1 MQVTQYLVKNMSRE
15 DPQLRIRLPVEVK
28 EKIEISAKANKRSM
42 NAEIVQRLDTSFL
55 KDIHEDDVISAYEA
69 KIIANNARH
78 EISNIIFKR
87 TFNEINKKI
96 TLGHTSFYINLNDLE
111 LESLADNDYQIIFEK
126 TFNRLNELGYIIC
139 ENSWDAD
146 GFGIEIP
153 E

>member
-1 MQVTQYLVKNMSRE
+1 
-15 DPQLRIRLPVEVK
+15 
-28 EKIEISAKANKRSM
+28 
-42 NAEIVQRLDTSFL
+42 
-55 KDIHEDDVISAYEA
+55 
-69 KIIANNARH
+69 
-78 EISNIIFKR
+78 KR

-126 TFNRLNELGYIIC
+126 TFNKLNELGYIIC

>member
-1 MQVTQYLVKNMSRE
+1 MSRE

-126 TFNRLNELGYIIC
+126 HLISSMN
-139 ENSWDAD
+139 
-146 GFGIEIP
+146 
-153 E
+153 